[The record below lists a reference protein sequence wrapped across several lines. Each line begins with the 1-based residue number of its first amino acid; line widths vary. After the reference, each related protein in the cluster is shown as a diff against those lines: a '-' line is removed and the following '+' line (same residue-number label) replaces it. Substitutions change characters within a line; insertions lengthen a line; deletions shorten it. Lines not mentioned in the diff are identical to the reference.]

1 MIPPRAILAAVSFS
15 DSSRVALV
23 LAARLARHCDAELHV
38 LHVEDPLLDAAARY
52 EGIDLSTE
60 TSAELQRFVAG
71 AWPAAQCLP
80 KTHVLAGAAV
90 DVILDVAHRH
100 RADLVVVDSGRMS
113 SAERRVFGSTTEG
126 LLRRADVSVL
136 VAPAE
141 WTPPQPDAPDLSDLG
156 PLVVVVDLADPRS
169 VPATKAACELA
180 SVLGTSV
187 EIVHFVPDR
196 EASEPGRS
204 SADSLSRRSS
214 AHSSERW
221 RTDAR
226 AELEFLIRELGCS
239 VPVEIRVEAGAVAH
253 RLAEAAGPTRNRAPI
268 LVLGKTAPSSKGG
281 WSGAIVNRVLSGG
294 TVPVLMYVA
303 DQIAQ
308 I

>member
-1 MIPPRAILAAVSFS
+1 MMPPRAILAAVSFS

-23 LAARLARHCDAELHV
+23 LAARLARHCDADLHV

-60 TSAELQRFVAG
+60 TYAELQRFVAG

-80 KTHVLAGAAV
+80 RTHVLTGTAV

-100 RADLVVVDSGRMS
+100 RADLIVVDSGRRS
-113 SAERRVFGSTTEG
+113 SVARRVFGSTTEG

-141 WTPPQPDAPDLSDLG
+141 WTPPHPEAADLSDLG
-156 PLVVVVDLADPRS
+156 PLVVVVDPSDPRS
-169 VPATKAACELA
+169 VSATKAACELA

-187 EIVHFVPDR
+187 QIVHFVPDR
-196 EASEPGRS
+196 EASEWRS
-204 SADSLSRRSS
+204 PPDSAARD
-214 AHSSERW
+214 AMAG
-221 RTDAR
+221 AR
-226 AELEFLIRELGCS
+226 AELELLTRELGCS

-253 RLAEAAGPTRNRAPI
+253 RLAEAAEPTGHRAPM
-268 LVLGKTAPSSKGG
+268 LVLGQTAPSWKGG
-281 WSGAIVNRVLSGG
+281 WPGAIVNRVLLGG
-294 TVPVLMYVA
+294 TAPVLMYVA
-303 DQIAQ
+303 DQIART
-308 I
+308 

>member
-1 MIPPRAILAAVSFS
+1 MRPRP
-15 DSSRVALV
+15 
-23 LAARLARHCDAELHV
+23 H
-38 LHVEDPLLDAAARY
+38 
-52 EGIDLSTE
+52 
-60 TSAELQRFVAG
+60 AELQRFVAG
-71 AWPAAQCLP
+71 AWPAAHCLP
-80 KTHVLAGAAV
+80 QTHVLAGTAV

-156 PLVVVVDLADPRS
+156 PLVVVVDPSDPRS

-187 EIVHFVPDR
+187 EIVRLVPDR
-196 EASEPGRS
+196 EASDLAAQRD
-204 SADSLSRRSS
+204 AM
-214 AHSSERW
+214 A
-221 RTDAR
+221 DAR
-226 AELEFLIRELGCS
+226 AELELLIRELGCS

-253 RLAEAAGPTRNRAPI
+253 RLAEAAGPTGNRAPM

-281 WSGAIVNRVLSGG
+281 WPGAIVNRVLSGG
-294 TVPVLMYVA
+294 TVPILMYVA

-308 I
+308 M

>member
-1 MIPPRAILAAVSFS
+1 MMPPRAILAAVSFS
-15 DSSRVALV
+15 DPSRVALV

-38 LHVEDPLLDAAARY
+38 VHVEDPLLDAAARY

-60 TSAELQRFVAG
+60 THAELRRFVDG
-71 AWPAAQCLP
+71 AWPAAQCLTQ
-80 KTHVLAGAAV
+80 THVLAGPAV

-100 RADLVVVDSGRMS
+100 RIDLVVVDSGRMS
-113 SAERRVFGSTTEG
+113 SVERRVFGSTTEG

-141 WTPPQPDAPDLSDLG
+141 WTPPHPDAPDLSDLG
-156 PLVVVVDLADPRS
+156 PLVVVVDLSDPRS

-187 EIVHFVPDR
+187 EIVHVVPDR
-196 EASEPGRS
+196 DASEPDRDDM
-204 SADSLSRRSS
+204 AD
-214 AHSSERW
+214 AQATFERL
-221 RTDAR
+221 R
-226 AELEFLIRELGCS
+226 RELGCS

-253 RLAEAAGPTRNRAPI
+253 RLAEAAGPTGNRATM

-281 WSGAIVNRVLSGG
+281 WPGAIVNRVLSGG
-294 TVPVLMYVA
+294 TVPILMYVA
-303 DQIAQ
+303 EQIAQ
-308 I
+308 M